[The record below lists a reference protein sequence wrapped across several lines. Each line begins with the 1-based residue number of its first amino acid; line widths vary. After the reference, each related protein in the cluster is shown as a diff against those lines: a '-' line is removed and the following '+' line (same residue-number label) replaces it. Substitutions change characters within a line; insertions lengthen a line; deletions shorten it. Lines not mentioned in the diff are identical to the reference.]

1 MYKAGVVWNA
11 RSLGNVQEEVK
22 NAELTGVTVVSWFS
36 KPSGH
41 HIAGIAYVGSLCMGD
56 GYNIHTCE
64 GYDSKRMTAHVR
76 TQSLIPVYQCMYF
89 LLMIR

>member
-1 MYKAGVVWNA
+1 MYKAGVEWNA
-11 RSLGNVQEEVK
+11 RSLGYVQEEVK
-22 NAELTGVTVVSWFS
+22 NAELTDVTVVSWFS

-76 TQSLIPVYQCMYF
+76 TLPLIPTYMNVLF
-89 LLMIR
+89 

>member
-1 MYKAGVVWNA
+1 MYKAGVEWNA
-11 RSLGNVQEEVK
+11 RSLGYVQEEVK

-76 TQSLIPVYQCMYF
+76 TQPLIPTDELSIF
-89 LLMIR
+89 D